1 MPVKSL
7 KIPLCLLL
15 LATLALPAAA
25 QEDNPAPVFSL
36 GMGLQYWHAD
46 EMDILDKDGMGGAN
60 AIARYRPLPYLGFDF
75 RVGCS
80 GVWDGDK
87 YRGADGRKHETDVV
101 FLCVPVELGLLGMLP
116 VGDTVT
122 LYAGPGV
129 GWYWYDIDIK
139 TTSRHHHHSH
149 TEWNEHV
156 KLEDD
161 IGWYAVAGADVR
173 LLPWLSLFAEARWT
187 DGKTHIKHEKQAE
200 IDCRGVGGQ
209 IGILFHF

>member
-1 MPVKSL
+1 MKHAKLPV
-7 KIPLCLLL
+7 CLLA
-15 LATLALPAAA
+15 LAALVLPALA
-25 QEDNPAPVFSL
+25 QEANPAPAFSL

-46 EMDILDKDGMGGAN
+46 DMDILDKDAMGGAN
-60 AIARYRPLPYLGFDF
+60 LIARYRPMPYLGIDF
-75 RVGCS
+75 RLGCS

-87 YRGADGRKHETDVV
+87 YRVDGKRYETDVV

-139 TTSRHHHHSH
+139 TTTKHHHHYH
-149 TEWNEHV
+149 TEWNKHV

-161 IGWYAVAGADVR
+161 IGWYAVAGADFR
-173 LLPWLSLFAEARWT
+173 LLPWLSLFAEARYT
-187 DGKTHIKHEKQAE
+187 GTETNVKHEKSAE
-200 IDCRGVGGQ
+200 IDCSGFGGQ
-209 IGILFHF
+209 IGILFNF